1 MSSKDKLRILTINYE
16 YPPVGGGG
24 GFICRNVM
32 EELAELGHQI
42 AVITSHYND
51 LPKYE
56 KHNNVDIH
64 RVPVIL
70 RTKQDVASLPSLLSY
85 VPSCILETI
94 KILRTQKF
102 DVINTHFAIPSGPA
116 GHFISNKFKIP
127 NVLSIYGGD
136 IYDPTKFLSPHKS
149 FGLKQTVR
157 RMLNSADK
165 IISDSTDIERYARR
179 YYGIEKDITV
189 IPPGVKPY
197 KGNEKTRTELGLPR
211 DKIIL
216 STLGRLVERKNNS
229 ELLEIMSK
237 INKNNRYHLVIMGE
251 GPDRVNLERKIQ
263 DLNLQGD
270 VTLTGRVGEEKF
282 QYLSASDIY
291 VSTAIHEGFGLVFL
305 EAMESGLPVI
315 SYDNGGQ
322 VDFLKNS
329 KTGFLV
335 NLGNNE
341 IFCNRLIEMIESE
354 QMRKKMSHY
363 NKNYIKEFYIQN
375 CAKKHLSVLQNAIR
389 QR

>member
-32 EELAELGHQI
+32 EELAEFGHQI
-42 AVITSHYND
+42 VVITSHYND

-56 KHNNVDIH
+56 KHNNVDIY

-70 RTKQDVASLPSLLSY
+70 RTKQDVASVPSLLSY
-85 VPSCILETI
+85 VPSCILKAI
-94 KILRTQKF
+94 KMLKTQRF

-136 IYDPTKFLSPHKS
+136 IYDPTKFLSPHKN

-179 YYGIEKDITV
+179 YYGIERDIKV
-189 IPPGVKPY
+189 IPPGVRPY
-197 KGNEKTRTELGLPR
+197 KGNIKTRTELGLPKE
-211 DKIIL
+211 KIIL

-237 INKNNRYHLVIMGE
+237 INKNNRYHLLIMGE

-263 DLNLQGD
+263 DMNLREA
-270 VTLTGRVGEEKF
+270 VTLAGRVGDEKF
-282 QYLSASDIY
+282 QYLTASDIY

-322 VDFLKNS
+322 IDFLKNS

-335 NLGNNE
+335 DFGNNE
-341 IFCNRLIEMIESE
+341 IFCSRLIELIESE
-354 QMRKKMSHY
+354 QMRKRMSHY

-375 CAKKHLSVLQNAIR
+375 CAKKHLSVLQNAIG
-389 QR
+389 QC